1 MAPRVILACS
11 ICGRTFESRRS
22 FRFHRL
28 NHDRKGKTYEES
40 FGEAK
45 AKELKAGK
53 VLVWEGRKHTEA
65 TKQKMRVS
73 AKKSWVGADARKAIL
88 SGLRK
93 GRPLEEVF
101 GKDIADHIKQCAAKS
116 HTGRKHT
123 AAWKKQCSLF
133 STGRRHTDATKQ
145 KLSLLFKGRA
155 IPQTVRD
162 KLSESVKRYFLTHD
176 NPMKGRHHTDEAKRK
191 MSEGHKENW
200 RDEKFAQK
208 MFELFDKA
216 PNKGELFLL
225 QLLGRL
231 FPGDFSYC
239 GDGKIWI
246 AGKNPDFINVNGRKQ
261 IIELFGEYWHKPKDA
276 KVRARHFAKYGY
288 KTLVV
293 WYKELQNV
301 ESLELKLQGFV
312 EGNK

>member
-1 MAPRVILACS
+1 
-11 ICGRTFESRRS
+11 
-22 FRFHRL
+22 
-28 NHDRKGKTYEES
+28 
-40 FGEAK
+40 
-45 AKELKAGK
+45 
-53 VLVWEGRKHTEA
+53 
-65 TKQKMRVS
+65 
-73 AKKSWVGADARKAIL
+73 
-88 SGLRK
+88 
-93 GRPLEEVF
+93 
-101 GKDIADHIKQCAAKS
+101 
-116 HTGRKHT
+116 
-123 AAWKKQCSLF
+123 
-133 STGRRHTDATKQ
+133 
-145 KLSLLFKGRA
+145 
-155 IPQTVRD
+155 
-162 KLSESVKRYFLTHD
+162 
-176 NPMKGRHHTDEAKRK
+176 
-191 MSEGHKENW
+191 
-200 RDEKFAQK
+200 

-225 QLLGRL
+225 QLLDRL